1 MSVQLEDVYSVTLH
15 RNEGDLDFFTKNNN
29 DIKKL
34 AIMQVRLT
42 NLLLEDKL
50 SVDGFRMIEK
60 KYGSEL
66 KNSIELR
73 DLYLKRIQEE
83 SKVNEKELESVLE
96 YKELVSV
103 RKKLGD
109 MGDEEYKLKT
119 AVYNWDINNLN
130 RRKTELKKSLEIL
143 QELPNQIHSET
154 VDELNRLSYDNFKV
168 IKESSLD
175 DDVCEKLINTI
186 KNIERIFS

>member
-1 MSVQLEDVYSVTLH
+1 MSVQLEDLYGVTLQ
-15 RNEGDLDFFTKNNN
+15 RNDGDLECIIKNNN

-34 AIMQVRLT
+34 AIMQIRLT
-42 NLLLEDKL
+42 KLLLEDKL
-50 SVDGFRMIEK
+50 SIEGYSMIEK
-60 KYGSEL
+60 KYSSEL

-73 DLYLKRIQEE
+73 ELYLKRVQEE
-83 SKVNEKELESVLE
+83 SKVNAKELESVLE

-130 RRKTELKKSLEIL
+130 RRKSELDKSLEIL
-143 QELPNQIHSET
+143 QELPSHIHSET
-154 VDELNRLSYDNFKV
+154 IEELNRLSYDNFKV
-168 IKESSLD
+168 IKESYLD
-175 DDVCEKLINTI
+175 DIMCEKLINTI